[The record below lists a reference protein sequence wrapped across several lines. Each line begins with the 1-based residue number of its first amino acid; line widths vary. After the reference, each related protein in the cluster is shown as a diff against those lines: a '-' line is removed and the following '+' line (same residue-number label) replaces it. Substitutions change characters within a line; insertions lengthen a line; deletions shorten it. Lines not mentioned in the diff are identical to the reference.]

1 MQEIMNRASTLSR
14 AVLCVALLLL
24 ASCTFADTSP
34 VDSSSDMF
42 VAEERLADAI
52 KSAEESTQLQKEVKE
67 TLVDL
72 YKTTSGLQKQAIAHA
87 EAAAAFIY
95 SRVNAPQEIDAIRK
109 KLQALDE
116 SDTPS
121 IQAFSD
127 KTPVAELEQLLLF
140 NKSALSAA
148 ETMRARMD
156 RQLQA
161 LKQRP
166 DAITREIADA
176 EEERQDLNEKI
187 NLDIPADQLPQL
199 SEALQWQ
206 QAAQSAALNN
216 KIEML
221 NQEQLSQAARM
232 ELLQTKQ
239 LLNAAE
245 TRQISATIKRLEERI
260 SALRQRDIAAA
271 VEKTESD
278 TAKAVGK
285 HPLIQALAEK
295 NAALSSELELIS
307 KNLEKLT
314 EQTEE
319 VTATAHEV
327 DENYRLT
334 REKVEIAG
342 LSHVLGQ
349 VLLDH
354 RRNLPDVKSYRKR
367 SKMRKDLAASSGLR
381 QIRNIEELQQLRN
394 VDAYVEQLAATAPQ
408 DITANLKT
416 DLERLVNI
424 RKELLT
430 KAIALDSKFLGKLE
444 EADRAYQQVLDAVDG
459 YSHFLEKHLLW
470 VRNAP
475 LPTIEIVQQ
484 MATQFGWLLS
494 PALWLES
501 LVALLSGGLEG
512 PLPFVALLL
521 FVLLI
526 ASAGRLRRVIEESGI
541 PVGKPM
547 EDHFSYTFKAIT
559 ASLLLTLP
567 WPLLM
572 WTVGWQMGMAEHGT
586 AFSKAVSESLQQ
598 TAYSFF
604 YLRLFYIISLPG
616 GLADVHF
623 QLSKASVELLRS
635 ETKRFMLIFLPVI
648 FITITTFRFSGVDME
663 TGIVRASIMLT
674 LLVLGVF
681 FYRLMASRSAVKR
694 LQARFARFTLPN
706 SRLLWVSIV
715 LLIPA
720 ALMVLTIFGYIYS
733 AAVLISNLLQTL
745 WLALALYI
753 LQQLAI
759 RWLTLSHRRLAFR
772 ALIKRQQEAAAIENG
787 VVSEA
792 QATPH
797 LFDDE
802 KDYNLSALTQ
812 QSRKLLDVA
821 FIIAAIGGLWMIW
834 SELLPAFKLLD
845 EITLWHYTDVI
856 AGQEQHV
863 AITVGTIIL
872 TIVLIII
879 TIIAARNIP
888 ALLEIVLRQ
897 SFGMLAGNSY
907 AITTLT
913 KYLIATIGALVI
925 FSNLGAS
932 WSQLQWLVA
941 ALGVGIGFG
950 LQEIIANFICG
961 IIILFER
968 PIRIGD
974 LVTVGDSSG
983 TVTRIR
989 IRATTIQT
997 FDRQELLVPNKEF
1010 ITGRLLN
1017 WSLSDK
1023 TLRIVITV
1031 GIAYGSDVKTA
1042 MALMLQAAQENQHI
1056 LDEPEPFVAFENF
1069 GDSSLTMVLRCF
1081 LESVDERIRTISQL
1095 HEAINDKLIAAGI
1108 EIAFPQQDVHLD
1120 IREPL
1125 EVRLQGHSGSSSS
1138 GATPQ
1143 HDQA

>member
-1 MQEIMNRASTLSR
+1 MKRASTVSR
-14 AVLCVALLLL
+14 ADLCVALLLL
-24 ASCTFADTSP
+24 LSCAFAAGNPADIGTG
-34 VDSSSDMF
+34 MF
-42 VAEERLADAI
+42 VGEEQLAGAI
-52 KSAEESTQLQKEVKE
+52 KSAEESTQLQKEIKE
-67 TLVDL
+67 RLIEL
-72 YKTTSGLQKQAIAHA
+72 YRTTGELQKQAIAYA
-87 EAAAAFIY
+87 EAAAAFI
-95 SRVNAPQEIDAIRK
+95 STRVNAPQEIDAVRK
-109 KLQALDE
+109 KLQALDKSASTSLPE
-116 SDTPS
+116 LT
-121 IQAFSD
+121 D
-127 KTPVAELEQLLLF
+127 KTPVAELEQLLLS

-148 ETMRARMD
+148 ETMQARMD
-156 RQLQA
+156 QQLQT

-166 DAITREIADA
+166 DAITEEIADA
-176 EEERQDLNEKI
+176 EQGRQNLNKKI
-187 NLDIPADQLPQL
+187 NLDVPADQLPQL
-199 SEALQWQ
+199 SEAQQWRHT
-206 QAAQSAALNN
+206 AQSAALNN

-221 NQEQLSQAARM
+221 NQEQLSHAARM
-232 ELLQTKQ
+232 ELLHTQQ

-245 TRQISATIKRLEERI
+245 IRQITANIKLLEERI
-260 SALRQRDIAAA
+260 TALRQRDIANA

-278 TAKAVGK
+278 TAEAAGK
-285 HPLIQALAEK
+285 HPLIQELAGK
-295 NAALSSELELIS
+295 NAVLSSELEQIS
-307 KNLEKLT
+307 GDLEKLT
-314 EQTEE
+314 ERAEE
-319 VTATAHEV
+319 VTATARKVE
-327 DENYRLT
+327 DDYRLT

-367 SKMRKDLAASSGLR
+367 SKIRRDLAANSGLR
-381 QIRNIEELQQLRN
+381 QIRNIEELQQLQN
-394 VDAYVEQLAATAPQ
+394 VDDYVEQLTATATP
-408 DITANLKT
+408 DITASLNT
-416 DLERLVNI
+416 DLVRLVNS
-424 RKELLT
+424 RKELLS
-430 KAIALDSKFLGKLE
+430 KAIALDSKFLEKLE
-444 EADRAYQQVLDAVDG
+444 EADRAYQQALDVVDEYG
-459 YSHFLEKHLLW
+459 HFLAKHLLW

-475 LPTIEIVQQ
+475 LPTIENLRQ
-484 MATQFGWLLS
+484 MAKQFAWLLS
-494 PALWLES
+494 PVLWLES
-501 LVALLSGGLEG
+501 LVALLSSGLGGLL
-512 PLPFVALLL
+512 PLAGLLL
-521 FVLLI
+521 FVVLSG
-526 ASAGRLRRVIEESGI
+526 SAGSLRRVIEESGI

-547 EDHFSYTFKAIT
+547 EDHFSYTFKAII

-572 WTVGWQMGMAEHGT
+572 WTVGWQMGLAEYGT
-586 AFSKAVSESLQQ
+586 SFSKAVSESLLQ
-598 TAYSFF
+598 TSHAFF

-623 QLSKASVELLRS
+623 QLSKASVQLLRR

-648 FITITTFRFSGVDME
+648 FIAITNFRYSGLDME
-663 TGIVRASIMLT
+663 TGIVRASMMLT
-674 LLVLGVF
+674 LLVLGAF
-681 FYRLMASRSAVKR
+681 FYRLLGSPSAVER
-694 LQARFARFTLPN
+694 LQARFAGFTLPN
-706 SRLLWVSIV
+706 SRFLWVSLV

-720 ALMVLTIFGYIYS
+720 ALMALTVFGYIYS
-733 AAVLISNLLQTL
+733 AAVMITNLLETL

-753 LQQLAI
+753 LQQLAM

-772 ALIKRQQEAAAIENG
+772 ALMKRQQEASAKENG
-787 VVSEA
+787 VAPEER
-792 QATPH
+792 ATHH

-821 FIIAAIGGLWMIW
+821 FIFAAIGGLWMIW
-834 SELLPAFKLLD
+834 SELLPAFTLLD
-845 EITLWHYTDVI
+845 DITLWHYTDVI

-879 TIIAARNIP
+879 TIVAARNIP

-897 SFGMLAGNSY
+897 SFGVLAGNSY

-913 KYLIATIGALVI
+913 KYLIATIGAIVI

-968 PIRIGD
+968 PVRLGD

-1017 WSLSDK
+1017 WSLTDK
-1023 TLRIVITV
+1023 TLRIVISV
-1031 GIAYGSDVKTA
+1031 GIAYGSDVKSA
-1042 MALMLQAAQENQHI
+1042 MALILQAAQENQNV
-1056 LDEPEPFVAFENF
+1056 LKEPEPFVAFENF

-1081 LESVDERIRTISQL
+1081 IESVDERIRTISQL
-1095 HEAINDKLIAAGI
+1095 HEAINDKFITAGI

-1125 EVRLQGHSGSSSS
+1125 EVLLQGHVGSPSN
-1138 GATPQ
+1138 GGTPQ
-1143 HDQA
+1143 HAQP

>member
-1 MQEIMNRASTLSR
+1 ML
-14 AVLCVALLLL
+14 LCTALLLFV
-24 ASCTFADTSP
+24 SCTFAATNP
-34 VDSSSDMF
+34 AESSSGMF

-52 KSAEESTQLQKEVKE
+52 KAAEESAQLQKEVKE
-67 TLVDL
+67 RLIEL
-72 YKTTSGLQKQAIAHA
+72 YKTTGELQKQAIAYA
-87 EAAAAFIY
+87 EAAAAFI
-95 SRVNAPQEIDAIRK
+95 STRVNAPQEIDAIQK
-109 KLQALDE
+109 KLQLLEQSAP
-116 SDTPS
+116 PS
-121 IQAFSD
+121 LAEISE
-127 KTPVAELEQLLLF
+127 KTPVAELEQLLLS

-148 ETMRARMD
+148 ETMQARID
-156 RQLQA
+156 QQLQA
-161 LKQRP
+161 LKLRP
-166 DAITREIADA
+166 EATTQEIADA
-176 EEERQDLNEKI
+176 EEERQNLDKKI
-187 NLDIPADQLPQL
+187 NLEVPAGQLPQL
-199 SEALQWQ
+199 SQAQQWQ
-206 QAAQSAALNN
+206 QAAKSASLNN
-216 KIEML
+216 HIEML
-221 NQEQLSQAARM
+221 NQEQLSHAARV
-232 ELLQTKQ
+232 ELQQYRQ

-245 TRQISATIKRLEERI
+245 IMQISAAIKLLEERI
-260 SALRQRDIAAA
+260 SAVRQRDIAKAI
-271 VEKTESD
+271 EKTESD
-278 TAKAVGK
+278 TAEAVGK
-285 HPLIQALAEK
+285 HPLIRELAEK
-295 NAALSSELELIS
+295 NAALSSELEQIS
-307 KNLEKLT
+307 GNLELITKK
-314 EQTEE
+314 TEE
-319 VTATAHEV
+319 VTAIGRKV
-327 DENYRLT
+327 DDDYRLT

-349 VLLDH
+349 VLLDY

-367 SKMRKDLAASSGLR
+367 SKMRRDLAASSGLR

-394 VDAYVEQLAATAPQ
+394 VDDYVGQLLATAPPGSSESL
-408 DITANLKT
+408 DT
-416 DLERLVNI
+416 DLARLVNS
-424 RKELLT
+424 RKELLN
-430 KAIALDSKFLGKLE
+430 KAIALDSKFLEKLE
-444 EADRAYQQVLDAVDG
+444 EADRAYQQALDAVDG
-459 YSHFLEKHLLW
+459 YSHFLAKHLLW

-475 LPTIEIVQQ
+475 LPTIENLRQ
-484 MATQFGWLLS
+484 MARQFAWLLS

-501 LVALLSGGLEG
+501 LVALLSSGVEG
-512 PLPFVALLL
+512 PLPLAALLL
-521 FVLLI
+521 FVVLI
-526 ASAGRLRRVIEESGI
+526 ASAGSLRRVIEESGM

-547 EDHFSYTFKAIT
+547 EDHFFYTFKAIT

-572 WTVGWQMGMAEHGT
+572 WTVGWQMGLAEHST
-586 AFSKAVSESLQQ
+586 SFSKAVSESLLQ
-598 TAYSFF
+598 TSYVFF
-604 YLRLFYIISLPG
+604 YLRLFYMISLPG

-623 QLSKASVELLRS
+623 QLSKASVQLLRS

-674 LLVLGVF
+674 LLVLGAF
-681 FYRLMASRSAVKR
+681 FYRLLGSRRAVER
-694 LQARFARFTLPN
+694 LQARFAGFTLPN
-706 SRLLWVSIV
+706 SRFLWVSLV
-715 LLIPA
+715 LLVPI

-733 AAVLISNLLQTL
+733 AAVMISNLLQTL

-772 ALIKRQQEAAAIENG
+772 ALLKRQQEAADNDNG
-787 VVSEA
+787 AASEERTTA
-792 QATPH
+792 H

-821 FIIAAIGGLWMIW
+821 FIFAAIGGLWMIW

-845 EITLWHYTDVI
+845 DITLWHYTDVI

-872 TIVLIII
+872 TVVLIII
-879 TIIAARNIP
+879 TIVAARNIP

-897 SFGMLAGNSY
+897 SFGVLAGNSY

-913 KYLIATIGALVI
+913 KYLIATIGVIVI

-974 LVTVGDSSG
+974 LVTVGESSG

-1017 WSLSDK
+1017 WSLTDK
-1023 TLRIVITV
+1023 TLRVVITV

-1042 MALMLQAAQENQHI
+1042 MALILQAAQENPNV
-1056 LDEPEPFVAFENF
+1056 LEEPEPFVAFENF

-1095 HEAINDKLIAAGI
+1095 HEAINDKFITAGI

-1120 IREPL
+1120 ISEPL
-1125 EVRLQGHSGSSSS
+1125 AVRLQGDADSSSNS
-1138 GATPQ
+1138 GVAQ
-1143 HDQA
+1143 HVQP